1 MRIQVRLLFNLKEHA
16 PGGQGQFALDLAPGT
31 TLGQVLASL
40 GIPEQ
45 PAKVMLLNGIQAS
58 LDQAPREGDDLVVF
72 PPVEG
77 G

>member
-1 MRIQVRLLFNLKEHA
+1 MRVTVRLLFDLKAHA
-16 PGGQGQFALDLAPGT
+16 PGQQSIFTLDLAPTT
-31 TLGQVLASL
+31 TLGQVLDSL
-40 GIPEQ
+40 GIARQ

-58 LDQAPREGDDLVVF
+58 LEQTPLAGDELVIF